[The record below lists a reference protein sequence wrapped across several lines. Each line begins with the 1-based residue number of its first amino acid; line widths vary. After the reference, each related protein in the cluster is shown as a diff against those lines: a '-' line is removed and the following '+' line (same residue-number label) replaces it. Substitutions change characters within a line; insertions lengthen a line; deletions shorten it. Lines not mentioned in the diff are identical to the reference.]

1 FCIGFLILYSSN
13 MYGDE
18 IYLCNKAINKY
29 IQLKRLEKVK
39 ADLLDKRN
47 KQSSITQ
54 VALKWGF
61 WDGAHFS
68 KIFKKTYGISPKE
81 FREGMSV

>member
-1 FCIGFLILYSSN
+1 
-13 MYGDE
+13 
-18 IYLCNKAINKY
+18 
-29 IQLKRLEKVK
+29 IQLKRPEKDK

-54 VALKWGF
+54 IALNRGF
-61 WDGAHFS
+61 RDGAHFS

>member
-1 FCIGFLILYSSN
+1 LRHLYRLFLQENLS
-13 MYGDE
+13 
-18 IYLCNKAINKY
+18 INKY

-39 ADLLDKRN
+39 ADLLDKKN
-47 KQSSITQ
+47 KQNSIAQ
-54 VALKWGF
+54 IALKWGF

>member
-1 FCIGFLILYSSN
+1 
-13 MYGDE
+13 
-18 IYLCNKAINKY
+18 
-29 IQLKRLEKVK
+29 
-39 ADLLDKRN
+39 
-47 KQSSITQ
+47 
-54 VALKWGF
+54 

>member
-1 FCIGFLILYSSN
+1 
-13 MYGDE
+13 
-18 IYLCNKAINKY
+18 
-29 IQLKRLEKVK
+29 LEKVK

-54 VALKWGF
+54 IALKWGF